1 MIFNVN
7 QNIITAYGTIWSG
20 DGMEFVSLLS
30 QVEARHQEI
39 TVKLHTY
46 GGSVFDGNLMANAL
60 RDSKS
65 KIRLEI
71 VGIAASMG
79 FAISLYLEDV
89 YMAANGFLMAHA
101 PSGYTEG
108 TAQDHENNAKMLR
121 SIETNF
127 TEILIKKTGKTE
139 AYVKKWLVGDNW
151 MDAKEAKK
159 EGLIKDIIEPETET
173 EILNPEQLGIEQTYN
188 QFTALLL
195 PKDKSLIKS
204 DHTMKKAIIAALA
217 LTGVDEQSSDT
228 ATIEAVK
235 NHYEA
240 KISKVEADLKTA
252 NQKATD
258 AETKLAEQNKTAITA
273 ILETAK
279 KEGKI
284 TAEQMPTYEGI
295 AKASGLETLNT
306 VLAQIPARKTIAG
319 QMGNTNGKMPDA
331 LGREGWDFDKYQ
343 KEDPKGLEALSKEDP
358 EAFQAL
364 LNQKYNK

>member
-7 QNIITAYGTIWSG
+7 QNIITAYGTIWAG
-20 DGMEFVSLLS
+20 NGMEFVSLLS
-30 QVEARHQEI
+30 QVEARHKEI
-39 TVKLHTY
+39 TIKLHTY
-46 GGSVFDGNLMANAL
+46 GGCVFDGNLMANAL

-79 FAISLYLEDV
+79 FVISLYLEDV

-108 TAQDHENNAKMLR
+108 TAQDHENNAKLLR

-127 TEILIKKTGKTE
+127 TEILIKKTGKKE
-139 AYVKKWLVGDNW
+139 AYVKKWFVGDNW

-188 QFTALLL
+188 QFTALLT
-195 PKDKSLIKS
+195 PKNKLETNLH
-204 DHTMKKAIIAALA
+204 HTMKQPLINALG
-217 LTGVDEQSSDT
+217 LTGVDDKSSDT
-228 ATIEAVK
+228 AVIEAVK
-235 NHYEA
+235 QHYEA
-240 KISKVEADLKTA
+240 KISKVEANLVIA
-252 NQKATD
+252 NKKATD
-258 AETKLAEQNKTAITA
+258 AETALANQNKTVITA

-284 TAEQMPTYEGI
+284 TAEQVATYEGI
-295 AKASGLETLNT
+295 AATSGIEALN
-306 VLAQIPARKTIAG
+306 VVIAAIPARRTITG
-319 QMGNTNGKMPDA
+319 QIQGNANNSNDA
-331 LGREGWDFDKYQ
+331 AGRESWDFDKWQ
-343 KEDPKGLEALSKEDP
+343 KEDKKGLEAMAEKEP
-358 EAFQAL
+358 EKFKELFNA
-364 LNQKYNK
+364 KYKK